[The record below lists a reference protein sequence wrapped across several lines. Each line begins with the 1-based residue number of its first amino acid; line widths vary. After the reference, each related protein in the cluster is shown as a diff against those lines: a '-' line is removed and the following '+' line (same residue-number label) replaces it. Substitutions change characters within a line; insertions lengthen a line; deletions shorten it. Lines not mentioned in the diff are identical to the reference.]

1 MPRKML
7 IIDVA
12 ALSPREVTTATPNL
26 RALAAK
32 GGLYPLL
39 EPYPSLTCPSHATLV
54 TGSLPSA
61 HGMVGNCLYSREYA
75 KLFNWNRSS
84 HLVAGET
91 LWDAAR
97 AKDPSFTTANLF
109 MRFCADSSCDIRVT
123 ERPVYWISGRKQFEF
138 FAEPRSLH
146 EQLVDKLEPFPFAKF
161 WGPAAGIGS
170 SEWVIGAALHVLEH
184 HNPDLMLVYPPF
196 LDYDVVRFGP
206 DSPQVQAALT
216 AMDAA
221 LRPLLDLAQ
230 SQDRDVLIVSDY
242 GYETVDQPVYLNRE
256 LRRAGYLNVEDAENG
271 ERLDPGTSR
280 AFAVCDNQVAHVYV
294 ARPEDVA
301 PVRALLERVSGVAEV
316 LDASA
321 QAERGIAHAR
331 SGELIA
337 ASKPNAFFS
346 YPYWLEP
353 SKAPDFADCVAIF
366 DKIGT
371 DSCELFLKP
380 GLGGKLHFARRL
392 AQLALRLKVPFDIID
407 TDDANVR
414 GARRIAR
421 DDPRRGAACISS
433 WNLGRT
439 GSVPMQDVKSLVLAR
454 MFD

>member
-1 MPRKML
+1 ML

-12 ALSPREVTTATPNL
+12 ALSPREVTPNTPNM
-26 RALAAK
+26 RALAVK

-39 EPYPSLTCPSHATLV
+39 EPFPSLTCSSHATLV

-61 HGMVGNCLYSREYA
+61 HGVIGNCLYSREYA

-84 HLVAGET
+84 HLVAGQT
-91 LWDAAR
+91 LWEAAR
-97 AKDPSFTTANLF
+97 DKDPSFTTANLF
-109 MRFCADSSCDIRVT
+109 MRFCADSTCEIRVT

-138 FAEPRSLH
+138 FAEPHALH
-146 EQLVDKLEPFPFAKF
+146 TELVQKLAPFPFAKF

-170 SEWVIGAALHVLEH
+170 SHWVIGAALHVLERN
-184 HNPDLMLVYPPF
+184 NPDLMLVYPPF

-206 DSPQVQAALT
+206 DAPQVKAALT

-221 LRPLLDLAQ
+221 LKPLLDAAQ
-230 SQDRDVLIVSDY
+230 SQDRDVMIVSDY

-294 ARPEDVA
+294 ARAEDVPA
-301 PVRALLERVSGVAEV
+301 VRTLLERVSGVAEV
-316 LDASA
+316 LDSA
-321 QAERGIAHAR
+321 AQVERGIAHPR

-337 ASKPNAFFS
+337 TAKANAFFS

-380 GLGGKLHFARRL
+380 GLAGKLHFAKRL
-392 AQLALRLKVPFDIID
+392 AQLGMRLKVPFDIID
-407 TDDANVR
+407 TDDKNVR

-421 DDPRRGAACISS
+421 DDPERGATCISS
-433 WNLGRT
+433 WKLGQS
-439 GSVPMQDVKSLVLAR
+439 GSVPMQDLKRLILAR